1 MAVHLISFQMRLYL
15 SNYMCALIILSTLQI
30 RIMYLFLVFCS
41 FLSFFPHSSLII
53 PIHPMMNRI
62 SSSFSPPLLVF
73 LLMVH
78 LLLLTFLMWHC
89 TFLNLSHLL
98 DLLQMLRKTT
108 SMKILT
114 VIAFL
119 EKNHIQCISL
129 FKTDFFILLSMQEAF
144 NFV

>member
-1 MAVHLISFQMRLYL
+1 MRLCPP
-15 SNYMCALIILSTLQI
+15 NYMCALIILCPLHI
-30 RIMYLFLVFCS
+30 RIMYSILIFCS
-41 FLSFFPHSSLII
+41 STSFFPHSSLII

-73 LLMVH
+73 LLMAH
-78 LLLLTFLMWHC
+78 LLLLAFLMWHC